1 MSWRMRVGYVLVK
14 VFWLQVT
21 ETDLSQLKLKVEEDS
36 ISMQTFL
43 ASYQKKATLAEEG
56 RRLGTGRL
64 SIFPVLTSASHL
76 LVSLR
81 RHLCFLFYTLHRRK
95 VASRH
100 GLVYVLNLSPL

>member
-1 MSWRMRVGYVLVK
+1 MGYVLVK
-14 VFWLQVT
+14 LFWLQVT
-21 ETDLSQLKLKVEEDS
+21 ETDLSQLKLEVGGGGES